1 MSVIDYIIEGQPMPG
16 YINDFE
22 APCGAVHSWQCLR
35 FQYVTPYGYTYIPYC
50 HNNINYAKLNAQHPD
65 AVSSRFSGCLMV
77 AYEKKSG
84 GIFAGHVQTEKDRA
98 PYDCRDLWEAEL
110 PNFSRFFAFR
120 PSIILNPSPTDVQ
133 PLNCYGFLVFE
144 NDFNTLTAFAVSTDA
159 NNIVSKK
166 EQIFSGDF
174 AGRIEL

>member
-1 MSVIDYIIEGQPMPG
+1 MPS
-16 YINDFE
+16 YVLDFE
-22 APCGAVHSWQCLR
+22 APSGAVHSWQHLG
-35 FQYVTPYGYTYIPYC
+35 FQYVPTYCYTYVPYC
-50 HNNINYAKLNAQHPD
+50 HNNINFAQLNAQHPD
-65 AVSSRFSGCLMV
+65 AVSSRFTGCLMV

-144 NDFNTLTAFAVSTDA
+144 NNFNTLTAFAVSTDA

-166 EQIFSGDF
+166 EKIFSGDF

>member
-1 MSVIDYIIEGQPMPG
+1 MSVIDFITVGQAMPS
-16 YINDFE
+16 YVLDFE
-22 APCGAVHSWQCLR
+22 APSGAVHSWQHLG
-35 FQYVTPYGYTYIPYC
+35 FQYVPTYCYTYVPYC
-50 HNNINYAKLNAQHPD
+50 HNNINFAQLNAQYPD
-65 AVSSRFSGCLMV
+65 AVSSRFTGCLMV

-144 NDFNTLTAFAVSTDA
+144 NNFNTLTAFAVSTDA

-166 EQIFSGDF
+166 EKIFSGDF